1 MTTTTTLP
9 ALPRGLAI
17 YVPIADAQ
25 ADTIDGTI
33 AKLRACGAA
42 IAVVMIQGLPYAG
55 ARGQLITPRLAV
67 ARFSSVAAR
76 LRASGIE
83 VVACSFPAVDGDLV
97 DALAHLRACAG
108 EAGTHAQLDAEPR
121 GGAHWSPS
129 LIRPWL
135 DALPEMSITS
145 TRAELPRIGWFAGEV
160 WLQLEAQT
168 STDTLSQAIA
178 LATRST
184 IRDRIVPVCGVFDE
198 QGDPRTTDEIR
209 RDLDRCTPQARV
221 SGRMGEW
228 SSRSLTA
235 SKCAALRQWVE
246 SRPLG

>member
-25 ADTIDGTI
+25 AEAIDGTI

-67 ARFSSVAAR
+67 PRFSSAAAR

-129 LIRPWL
+129 LIRSWL

-145 TRAELPRIGWFAGEV
+145 TRAELPRIGRHDREV
-160 WLQLEAQT
+160 WVQLEAQT
-168 STDTLSQAIA
+168 STDTLDAALGIA
-178 LATRST
+178 AKGTRP
-184 IRDRIVPVCGVFDE
+184 DRVVPVCGVFDE
-198 QGDPRTTDEIR
+198 QDDPRTTDEIR

-228 SSRSLTA
+228 SSRSLTLT
-235 SKCAALRQWVE
+235 KCATLRQWVE